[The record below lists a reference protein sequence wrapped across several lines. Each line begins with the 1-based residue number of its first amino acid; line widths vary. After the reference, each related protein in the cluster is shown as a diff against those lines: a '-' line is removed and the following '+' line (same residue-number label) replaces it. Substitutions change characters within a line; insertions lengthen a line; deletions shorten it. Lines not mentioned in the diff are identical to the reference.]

1 MPPKP
6 AIILRKFSKAKE
18 GRAVTLVYASATAS
32 GLRGGISEQSE
43 WQVNTYRSRYM
54 FSVWVEATAFSP
66 APITSKTVTVDG
78 DTMRILGVW
87 PDSIGSLI
95 RLDLGD
101 QYART

>member
-6 AIILRKFSKAKE
+6 DIIRRRFESANKN
-18 GRAVTLVYASATAS
+18 RAVTLVYNGVTAS
-32 GLRGGISEQSE
+32 GLRGGISEQAE

-54 FSVWVEATAFSP
+54 FSVWVDAEAYAPT
-66 APITSKTVTVDG
+66 PITSKTVDVDG
-78 DTMRILGVW
+78 TTRRILGVW
-87 PDSIGSLI
+87 PDSIGALI